1 MSPSAGT
8 RPVWVDLGSQD
19 ASGSRA
25 FYSSLF
31 GWIAEPNPDPQF
43 GGYAVATLGGK
54 DVAGISPA
62 QSPEQPTAWSLYLGT
77 KDADGLAA
85 SIAAHGGSVVAPP
98 FPVGEMGRMA
108 VFQDPVGAFISAW
121 EAGVMGGFAATGPGT
136 FVWAELNARGLA
148 VALSFYQRVFGWGA
162 KTSPMPDGGAYTE
175 LLDGETSI
183 LGALE
188 MPAAVPAQVP
198 SYWQLYF
205 ASEDIDGDTARA
217 HQLGATVMV
226 PPTDM
231 PGGRF
236 AILSDPQGA
245 AFGLLATDG

>member
-1 MSPSAGT
+1 MTQTAGT
-8 RPVWVDLGSQD
+8 RPAWVDLGSQD

-31 GWIAEPNPDPQF
+31 GWVAEPNPDPQF
-43 GGYAVATLGGK
+43 GGYAVATLGGE

-85 SIAAHGGSVVAPP
+85 SIAAHGGSVIAPP

-108 VFQDPVGAFISAW
+108 VFQDPVGSFISAW
-121 EAGVMGGFAATGPGT
+121 ESGVMGGFAATGPGT

-148 VALSFYQRVFGWGA
+148 PALDFYQAVFGWGTR
-162 KTSPMPDGGAYTE
+162 TSPMPDGGAYTE

-188 MPAAVPAQVP
+188 MPATVPAQVP
-198 SYWQLYF
+198 SYWLVYF
-205 ASEDIDGDTARA
+205 ASGDIARDTARA
-217 HQLGATVMV
+217 QELGATVLV

-231 PGGRF
+231 AGGRF
-236 AILSDPQGA
+236 AIVSDPQGA
-245 AFGLLATDG
+245 AFGLLEMDG

>member
-1 MSPSAGT
+1 MTQTTGT

-19 ASGSRA
+19 AAGSRA
-25 FYSSLF
+25 FYSALF
-31 GWIAEPNPDPQF
+31 GWVAEPNPDPQY
-43 GGYAVATLGGK
+43 GGYAVATHGGK
-54 DVAGISPA
+54 DVAGIGPA

-77 KDADGLAA
+77 SDADALGA
-85 SIAAHGGSVVAPP
+85 SIAAHGGAVIAPP

-121 EAGVMGGFAATGPGT
+121 ETGVMGGFAATGSGS

-148 VALSFYQRVFGWGA
+148 AALAFYQGVFGWGA

-188 MPAAVPAQVP
+188 MAAMVPEQVP
-198 SYWQLYF
+198 SYWLVYF
-205 ASEDIDGDTARA
+205 ASGDIAGDTAQA
-217 HQLGATVMV
+217 QELGATVLL

-231 PGGRF
+231 PGGQF

-245 AFGLLATDG
+245 AVGLLAMDS